1 MLAPRQPTEAGMRV
15 KLFVG
20 NGLDGIM
27 AVESDINQ
35 WLSEQ
40 ADVIVKYTHIAACS
54 VSDGPD
60 SEQYQSVVFSLW
72 YEGGGE

>member
-1 MLAPRQPTEAGMRV
+1 MLWRRRSTEAAMRV

-27 AVESDINQ
+27 GVENDINQ

-40 ADVIVKYTHIAACS
+40 PEIIVKHTHIAACS

-60 SEQYQSVVFSLW
+60 SEQYQSVIFSLW
-72 YEGGGE
+72 YEGGAA